1 MLVTM
6 KKVFMNVGDITYV
19 KPLSKIYMLQALFS
33 VYQKPVPVLVLN
45 HLAPELS
52 ALRACKGPG
61 I

>member
-1 MLVTM
+1 M